1 MDAYSSSPAFVE
13 EEGIELVIGVVEEEG
28 GNHVISLIG
37 IKVYMSPQ
45 TLSTE
50 CLIN

>member
-28 GNHVISLIG
+28 GNHVVSLIG
-37 IKVYMSPQ
+37 IKVYIYES
-45 TLSTE
+45 S
-50 CLIN
+50 ISKY